1 MNNLKNELDQLSSLL
16 KQIQSQEKEIDR
28 IIKLIT
34 YALKKNKKVMICGNG
49 GSAAEAQ
56 HLAAE
61 FVVRLNPKVN
71 RKAFPIIPLGNDA
84 STLTACSNDYDFKYI
99 FKRNFEAIKQ
109 SGDILLTLSTS
120 GNSKNII
127 EVLKCAKKNK
137 IKSVSLLGMK
147 GGLALKNSDYKILI
161 QNNNPGR
168 IQECHLFLGHYILN
182 EVEKKLLQ

>member
-1 MNNLKNELDQLSSLL
+1 MNNLKKELNELAGLFQ
-16 KQIQSQEKEIDR
+16 QIQDQEKEISN

-34 YALKKNKKVMICGNG
+34 TALKKNKKVMICGNG

-61 FVVRLNPKVN
+61 FIVRLNPKVN
-71 RKAFPIIPLGNDA
+71 RKAFPIIPLGNDI
-84 STLTACSNDYDFKYI
+84 STVTACSNDYDFNYI

-109 SGDILLTLSTS
+109 NGDIILALSTS

-127 EVLKCAKKNK
+127 EVLKCAQKNK
-137 IKSVSLLGMK
+137 IKTVSFLGMN
-147 GGLALKNSDYKILI
+147 GGLALKKSDYKILI
-161 QNNNPGR
+161 KNSNPGR